1 MEVKKINGLADLTP
15 IFGDIE
21 YIPIATY
28 LFSNI
33 CLVVGEEKKIVL
45 VLTEE
50 RVKKNIWVL
59 PGGELWY
66 KILESFENAMIRE
79 VEKEELG
86 IKINPERAKIFDAR
100 IGYPVKRSPYEDKG
114 ITSVIISYAY
124 FITEEEFAKI
134 NVNKISKKGYDIKKI
149 MIKPVLDI
157 IEDVEDGTINVY
169 PETWET
175 LLKLEQYLK
184 KGN

>member
-66 KILESFENAMIRE
+66 KIHESFENAAIRE

-86 IKINPERAKIFDAR
+86 ITINPEKLQIFDAQ
-100 IGYPVKRSPYEDKG
+100 IGYPVERSPYEKAG
-114 ITSVIISYAY
+114 ISSPIISYLY
-124 FITEEEFAKI
+124 FITEKEFANI
-134 NVNKISKKGYDIKKI
+134 HLNKVFKKGENIKKVI
-149 MIKPVLDI
+149 VEPVLDI
-157 IEDVEDGTINVY
+157 LEKIENGKISVY
-169 PETWET
+169 PELWKT
-175 LLKLEQYLK
+175 LLKLNKYLAER
-184 KGN
+184 N